1 MQTYKKYLS
10 LVTEQNQ
17 FLDYQ
22 EAKAYL
28 DDMVRTGQIQSY
40 DESVLNKIKKGISAT
55 ALIAL
60 LSGSGLKAGQNNN
73 IIQPKIDTNNIEMV
87 INVKKD
93 LHKIELDVTSLERHT
108 ENFQKAS
115 NQYEAELANI
125 EKTINSLKE
134 NKSFDQS
141 KLNYYQQ
148 RIDGIRSYLE
158 KGKEVITVF
167 DKEMKKMKEEN
178 DAFIKAM
185 EKNNKRIKN
194 DEEN

>member
-1 MQTYKKYLS
+1 MSTYKKYLS
-10 LVTEQNQ
+10 LVTEENQ

-22 EAKAYL
+22 EAKTYL
-28 DDMVRTGQIQSY
+28 DNMVRTGQIQSY
-40 DESVLNKIKKGISAT
+40 DESVLNKIKKGISAA
-55 ALIAL
+55 ALVAL

-93 LHKIELDVTSLERHT
+93 LHKIELGVTSLERHT

-115 NQYEAELANI
+115 NQYETELANI

-185 EKNNKRIKN
+185 KRNQDNQKSI
-194 DEEN
+194 E